1 MLQDEYWKCVKGLRR
16 LIGKRQQ
23 VAVQPMQSRLSTI
36 VAEAADAKERLA
48 LLASSQEWQ
57 AKREWATVT
66 GKLALVTAEEQ
77 DLQAQIGQVTEEVQK
92 KFLRQVVKNL

>member
-1 MLQDEYWKCVKGLRR
+1 
-16 LIGKRQQ
+16 
-23 VAVQPMQSRLSTI
+23 MQSTLSTI
-36 VAEAADAKERLA
+36 VAEAADASEHLA

-66 GKLALVTAEEQ
+66 GQLDVITAEEV

-92 KFLRQVVKNL
+92 NSMQQVVSDL